1 MVAMKVGMLVEV
13 MAMKRVGWTVDLR
26 VVTLVEMWAEKLV
39 DMLAEMMVGMKV
51 VNSVEKWVV

>member
-26 VVTLVEMWAEKLV
+26 VVKLVEMWAEKLV